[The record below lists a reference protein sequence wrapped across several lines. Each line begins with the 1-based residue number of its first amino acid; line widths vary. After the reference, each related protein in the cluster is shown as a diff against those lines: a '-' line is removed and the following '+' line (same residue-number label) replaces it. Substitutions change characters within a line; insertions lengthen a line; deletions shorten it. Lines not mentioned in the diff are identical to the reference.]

1 MAVPFDAG
9 ILLGKKGLLGQ
20 LNFRLHIIQK
30 KSKNPGRTGKHRRS
44 FEKD

>member
-9 ILLGKKGLLGQ
+9 ILLRKKKGLLGQ

-30 KSKNPGRTGKHRRS
+30 KIEKSRTHR
-44 FEKD
+44 EA